1 MKASIMLSSH
11 IIEAQPRMSTK
22 PEPRVKSDLLV
33 RVFGM
38 DSGGHPFFQN
48 AQAQNISNHGAKLS
62 GIEHPLTAGD
72 TIGVQLGDKKARFKV
87 IWVVDAGHLQ
97 KLQVGIQ
104 ILDGQKCPWQGQVT
118 EGANAAAKSPSSGP
132 GPTLG
137 PPNKRLYP
145 RQRVPFPLEIW
156 NERSG
161 GAQMRTKT
169 TDISGR
175 GCYVE
180 TMLPLP
186 VGTALSIA
194 FWLDKERITTAA
206 VVRTCDGGVGMGIEF
221 TGLKL
226 ETQEALQRQVEDMKQ
241 EASST
246 GKSAQSAF

>member
-1 MKASIMLSSH
+1 MLSGH

-22 PEPRVKSDLLV
+22 PEPRVESNLLV

-38 DSGGHPFFQN
+38 ASDGRPFFQKV
-48 AQAQNISNHGAKLS
+48 QAQNISSHGAKLS

-72 TIGVQLGDKKARFKV
+72 TIGVQFGDKKARFKV

-104 ILDGQKCPWQGQVT
+104 RRDGQKCRWQEQVT
-118 EGANAAAKSPSSGP
+118 EAQAASGKP
-132 GPTLG
+132 ASALAGQTLAV
-137 PPNKRLYP
+137 PNKRRYP
-145 RQRVPFPLEIW
+145 RQRIPFPLEIW
-156 NERSG
+156 NERSGG

-194 FWLDKERITTAA
+194 FWLDKERITTPA

-221 TGLKL
+221 TGLKP
-226 ETQEALQRQVEDMKQ
+226 ETQEALQRLVEEMKQ

>member
-1 MKASIMLSSH
+1 
-11 IIEAQPRMSTK
+11 MSTK
-22 PEPRVKSDLLV
+22 PEPRVESNLLV

-48 AQAQNISNHGAKLS
+48 VQAQNISNHGAKLS
-62 GIEHPLTAGD
+62 GLEHPLTTGD

-104 ILDGQKCPWQGQVT
+104 ILDGQKCPWQAQVT
-118 EGANAAAKSPSSGP
+118 EAQTASGKP
-132 GPTLG
+132 ASELAGLTLAV
-137 PPNKRLYP
+137 PNKRRYP

-156 NERSG
+156 NERSGG

-194 FWLDKERITTAA
+194 FWLDKERITTPAL
-206 VVRTCDGGVGMGIEF
+206 VRTCDGGVGMGIEF
-221 TGLKL
+221 TGLKP
-226 ETQEALQRQVEDMKQ
+226 ETQDALQRLIEEMKQ
-241 EASST
+241 EASSA

>member
-1 MKASIMLSSH
+1 
-11 IIEAQPRMSTK
+11 MSNK
-22 PEPRVKSDLLV
+22 PEPRVESNLLV

-38 DSGGHPFFQN
+38 DSAGHPFFQN
-48 AQAQNISNHGAKLS
+48 VQAQNISNHGAKLS
-62 GIEHPLTAGD
+62 GLEHPLTAGD

-104 ILDGQKCPWQGQVT
+104 ILDGQKCPWQEQVT
-118 EGANAAAKSPSSGP
+118 EAQAASGKPPSALAGQ
-132 GPTLG
+132 TLAG
-137 PPNKRLYP
+137 PNKRRYP
-145 RQRVPFPLEIW
+145 RQRVPFPIEIW

-161 GAQMRTKT
+161 GSQMRTKT

-186 VGTALSIA
+186 IGTALSVA
-194 FWLDKERITTAA
+194 FWLDKERITTPA

-221 TGLKL
+221 TGLKP
-226 ETQEALQRQVEDMKQ
+226 ETQEALQRLIEEMKK
-241 EASST
+241 EANSA

>member
-1 MKASIMLSSH
+1 MLSGH

-22 PEPRVKSDLLV
+22 PEPRVESNLLV

-38 DSGGHPFFQN
+38 ASDGRPFFQKV
-48 AQAQNISNHGAKLS
+48 QAQNISSHGAKLS

-72 TIGVQLGDKKARFKV
+72 TIGVQFGDKKARFKV

-104 ILDGQKCPWQGQVT
+104 ILDGQKCPWQEQVT
-118 EGANAAAKSPSSGP
+118 EAQAASGKP
-132 GPTLG
+132 ASALAGQTLAV
-137 PPNKRLYP
+137 PNKRRYP
-145 RQRVPFPLEIW
+145 RQRIPFPLEIW
-156 NERSG
+156 NERSGG

-194 FWLDKERITTAA
+194 FWLDKERITTPA

-221 TGLKL
+221 TGLKP
-226 ETQEALQRQVEDMKQ
+226 ETQEALQRLVEEMKQ